1 MLAATL
7 HLSFGLSGQSASLKS
22 ESESIRPA
30 GQRNSSGEDSTEQ
43 AYRSSYLPTIPSKD
57 ESILD
62 LIFTLPEQN
71 TLWESDNESAGPASK
86 IGLGKESLSWEGGPR
101 RS

>member
-7 HLSFGLSGQSASLKS
+7 HLSFGLSGQSASLTS
-22 ESESIRPA
+22 ESESIRPG
-30 GQRNSSGEDSTEQ
+30 GQRNSSGKGSSEQ

-71 TLWESDNESAGPASK
+71 TLWASDNKSAGPQSK
-86 IGLGKESLSWEGGPR
+86 NVVGKLI
-101 RS
+101 